1 MVGLLIVSHSAKI
14 AEGTR
19 ELAAQMSGAAVPIVA
34 IGGTGDGG
42 LGTDAAK
49 IAMAAAQLSNTDGF
63 VVLLDLGSAVLS
75 TEMALEEIGTPHVVS
90 NAPIVEGALLAAV
103 EAAAGSSLA
112 QVAAAA
118 AEARDLPKVRQG

>member
-14 AEGTR
+14 AEGAR
-19 ELAAQMSGAAVPIVA
+19 ELAAQMSGDAVPIVA
-34 IGGTGDGG
+34 IGGTSDGG
-42 LGTDAAK
+42 LGTDATR
-49 IAMAAAQLSNTDGF
+49 IATAAQQLNSTDGF

-75 TEMALEEIGTPHVVS
+75 TEMALEGISTPHIVS

-112 QVAAAA
+112 EVAAAA
-118 AEARDLPKVRQG
+118 DEARDLPKVRQG